1 MYYGKRLYIQTYI
14 ILTTKLWSRLYYYF
28 QHQSH
33 FTAGEAENKERL
45 KKTYELW
52 GFPHSSADKE
62 STCNAGDPGSISGLG
77 RPLEKGQATYSNIFG
92 LPLWLS
98 WSRICLQ
105 YGRRGFDPWVGK
117 ISWRSERL
125 PTSVFW
131 PGEFHE
137 LYSPWDHKESD
148 TTEQLSLSLHKKT

>member
-1 MYYGKRLYIQTYI
+1 MSY
-14 ILTTKLWSRLYYYF
+14 
-28 QHQSH
+28 
-33 FTAGEAENKERL
+33 EASL
-45 KKTYELW
+45 IASL
-52 GFPHSSADKE
+52 FISSADKE

-77 RPLEKGQATYSNIFG
+77 RPLEKGQATYSNILG

-117 ISWRSERL
+117 ISWRSERVA
-125 PTSVFW
+125 TSVFW